1 MNENTLTILGFIFV
15 VVGIVLILIGGFG
28 CGDLSE
34 DNEIL
39 IALLK
44 ADAKASEVSVDAQQA
59 EMYYNLAGLAY
70 ENMNYK
76 SVESNCLIAREYY
89 FKESNGYKEIKSEL
103 KSLETDE
110 KIIEIYIEM
119 MDYLSEIAD
128 NMFEAC
134 EYFESAA
141 RYYDKYY
148 NTNVPYDDMSYKM
161 GNGELERMNE
171 KIKVRDNAVGEY
183 NNLRADYKFELNKRF
198 IE

>member
-70 ENMNYK
+70 ENMDYK
-76 SVESNCLIAREYY
+76 SVESNGLIAREYY
-89 FKESNGYKEIKSEL
+89 FKESNGYKEVKSEL
-103 KSLETDE
+103 KSFETDE